1 MCSMKLKSIIKDSTR
16 YAVSDWR
23 NFLVLGLILFLTDHM
38 IGLDIF
44 STFDGSFGALI
55 IIGLIIIVILF
66 LSFLEVGYGFRIVEE
81 TVQGSTMPP
90 SFHHPLN
97 LFAHGVKESVILIVY
112 FIIPVIL
119 FIFVFAGLVDVT
131 GLDFGP
137 MNTYLTIIIAAIF
150 FLCFNITMQ
159 GAILTMAHHEGSL
172 RWGFNL
178 PHVFRKICRVG
189 IENMFVVS
197 LITIAVLIIVRS
209 VLFDTLHGIPY
220 LGSTVGDV
228 IATVLVAPFLMIFTT
243 RLLGMI
249 DVPDDNFSDDEIT

>member
-1 MCSMKLKSIIKDSTR
+1 MKLKSIVKDSTR

-23 NFLVLGLILFLTDHM
+23 NFLVLGVILFLTDHL
-38 IGLDIF
+38 IELDNF
-44 STFDGSFGALI
+44 STFDGTFSSLI
-55 IIGLIIIVILF
+55 IIGLIIIVLLF
-66 LSFLEVGYGFRIVEE
+66 LSFLEIGYGFRIVEE
-81 TVQGSTMPP
+81 TVQGSTLPP

-97 LFAHGVKESVILIVY
+97 LFMHGVKESVILIVY
-112 FIIPVIL
+112 FILPVIL
-119 FIFVFAGLVDVT
+119 FILGLAWLVEMT
-131 GLDFGP
+131 NLDFGP
-137 MNTYLTIIIAAIF
+137 LNLSLTILIAAIF

-178 PHVFRKICRVG
+178 PHVFRKIRRVG
-189 IENMFVVS
+189 IGNMLLVS

-209 VLFDTLHGIPY
+209 VLFDTLHGIPF

-243 RLLGMI
+243 RLLGLI
-249 DVPDDNFSDDEIT
+249 DLPDYKLPDKEIK

>member
-1 MCSMKLKSIIKDSTR
+1 MKLRSIIKDSIR

-23 NFLVLGLILFLTDHM
+23 NFLVLGLILFLTDHV
-38 IGLDIF
+38 IGLDSF
-44 STFDGSFGALI
+44 SPSWGVFG
-55 IIGLIIIVILF
+55 GLIIIFILF
-66 LSFLEVGYGFRIVEE
+66 LSFIEVGYGFRIVEE
-81 TVQGSTMPP
+81 TVQGSTLPP

-97 LFAHGVKESVILIVY
+97 LFTHGVKESVILIVY

-119 FIFVFAGLVDVT
+119 FIFGFAWLSDMIN
-131 GLDFGP
+131 LDLGSLNAYF
-137 MNTYLTIIIAAIF
+137 TIIIAVIF

-159 GAILTMAHHEGSL
+159 GAILTMAHYDGSL

-178 PHVFRKICRVG
+178 PHVFRKIRRVG
-189 IENMFVVS
+189 LKNMFVVS
-197 LITIAVLIIVRS
+197 LITIAVLYIVRG
-209 VLFDTLHGIPY
+209 LIFDTLHGIPY

-249 DVPDDNFSDDEIT
+249 DVPDDKLLDDE

>member
-1 MCSMKLKSIIKDSTR
+1 MKLKSIVKDSTR

-23 NFLVLGLILFLTDHM
+23 NFLVLGVILFLTDHL
-38 IGLDIF
+38 IELDNF
-44 STFDGSFGALI
+44 STFDGTFSSLI
-55 IIGLIIIVILF
+55 IIGLIIIVLLF
-66 LSFLEVGYGFRIVEE
+66 LSFLEIGYGFRIVEE
-81 TVQGSTMPP
+81 TVQGSTLPP

-97 LFAHGVKESVILIVY
+97 LFTHGVKESVILIVY
-112 FIIPVIL
+112 FILPVIL
-119 FIFVFAGLVDVT
+119 FILGLAWLVEMT
-131 GLDFGP
+131 NLDFGP
-137 MNTYLTIIIAAIF
+137 LNLSLTILIAAIF

-178 PHVFRKICRVG
+178 PHVFRKIRRVG
-189 IENMFVVS
+189 IGNMLLVS

-209 VLFDTLHGIPY
+209 VLFDTLHGIPF

-243 RLLGMI
+243 RLLGLI
-249 DVPDDNFSDDEIT
+249 DLPDYKLPDKEIK

>member
-1 MCSMKLKSIIKDSTR
+1 MKLKSIIKDSTR

-23 NFLVLGLILFLTDHM
+23 NFLVLGVILFLTDHL
-38 IGLDIF
+38 IGLDNF
-44 STFDGSFGALI
+44 STFDGAFGSLI
-55 IIGLIIIVILF
+55 IIGLIIIFLLF

-81 TVQGSTMPP
+81 TVQGSTRPP

-97 LFAHGVKESVILIVY
+97 LFTHGVKESVILIVY
-112 FIIPVIL
+112 FILPVIL
-119 FIFVFAGLVDVT
+119 FILVFAGLVDMT

-137 MNTYLTIIIAAIF
+137 MNTYITIIIAAIF

-178 PHVFRKICRVG
+178 PQVFRKIRRVG
-189 IENMFVVS
+189 IGNMLVVS

-243 RLLGMI
+243 RLLGLI
-249 DVPDDNFSDDEIT
+249 DVSDDKFPDDEIT